1 MVKLTAKERIEKV
14 VCWAG
19 LSTNAFAIQI
29 GLSSPQTL
37 YQIKSEKHQISR
49 PLAERICARYSEVDM
64 GWLLA
69 GEGEMLR
76 PQERHI
82 PYYEADCTEVALG
95 KHLSPSGSV
104 VMPRCGDCDFAAP
117 YNSRS
122 MEPSIRQGSVLFC
135 RRCEVEDVA
144 VGMTV
149 LVSNGRT
156 AMVRRVTAVGEAELL
171 LEAEASDL
179 LPGHLDTTLI
189 TALYE
194 VRAVLEWKNI

>member
-19 LSTNAFAIQI
+19 LSTNAFAMQI

-49 PLAERICARYSEVDM
+49 PLAERICTRYPEIDF

-82 PYYEADCTEVALG
+82 PYYEVDCTEVALG
-95 KHLSPSGSV
+95 KHPSPSGSV

-144 VGMTV
+144 VGMMV
-149 LVSNGRT
+149 LVGNGRA
-156 AMVRRVTAVGEAELL
+156 AMVRKVTEVGEAELL
-171 LEAEASDL
+171 LEAEASEV
-179 LPGHLDTTLI
+179 LPVRLDTTLI
-189 TALYE
+189 TTLYE

>member
-49 PLAERICARYSEVDM
+49 PLAERICARYPEVDM

-82 PYYEADCTEVALG
+82 PYYEADCTEVALS

-104 VMPRCGDCDFAAP
+104 MMPRCGDCDFAAP

-171 LEAEASDL
+171 LEAEASDM
-179 LPGHLDTTLI
+179 PPVRLDTTLI